1 MEKNIVEFHT
11 GGYGIALINKGE
23 IPKIVHFEDCTLY
36 DFELHKWVSLDTGES
51 DWGKLV
57 PKSCKCNTLEYAE
70 KCILELDGEILVY
83 QKFPF

>member
-23 IPKIVHFEDCTLY
+23 IPKIVHYEDCRLY
-36 DFELHKWVSLDTGES
+36 NFETHEWEPLDMGEC

-57 PKSCKCNTLEYAE
+57 PKSFKCKTIEYAE
-70 KCILELDGEILVY
+70 KCIKELEGEILVH
-83 QKFPF
+83 QKNPF